1 MVTHRVKERRTGAS
15 RRRLETT
22 TGLPLIDSNGQPVLW
37 NRRISSFGR
46 RKSDEK
52 RRWTRKDIPG
62 FALMG
67 VLFLMLS
74 FAVFYLWT
82 NNSLVGN

>member
-1 MVTHRVKERRTGAS
+1 MVTQSMNERRKGAS

-22 TGLPLIDSNGQPVLW
+22 SGLPLIDSSGQPVIW
-37 NRRISSFGR
+37 NRRTKSSGR
-46 RKSDEK
+46 RKTDEK
-52 RRWTRKDIPG
+52 HRWTRKDIPG

-67 VLFLMLS
+67 ILFLMLAFS
-74 FAVFYLWT
+74 VFYLWT

>member
-1 MVTHRVKERRTGAS
+1 MVTQSVKERRTGAS
-15 RRRLETT
+15 RRRLEKTA
-22 TGLPLIDSNGQPVLW
+22 GLPFIDSNGQPVLW

-52 RRWTRKDIPG
+52 LRWTRKDIPG

-82 NNSLVGN
+82 NNPLVGS

>member
-1 MVTHRVKERRTGAS
+1 MVARRVQERRTGAS

-22 TGLPLIDSNGQPVLW
+22 SGLPFVDSSGQPVLW
-37 NRRISSFGR
+37 NRRTKSFGR
-46 RKSDEK
+46 RKSDEN

-67 VLFLMLS
+67 VLFLMLA

-82 NNSLVGN
+82 NNSLISS

>member
-1 MVTHRVKERRTGAS
+1 MVTQRVKERRTGAS
-15 RRRLETT
+15 RRHLEKTAW
-22 TGLPLIDSNGQPVLW
+22 LPLIDSNGQPVIW

-67 VLFLMLS
+67 VLFLILS

-82 NNSLVGN
+82 NNSLVGS

>member
-1 MVTHRVKERRTGAS
+1 MVTQRVKERRTGAS
-15 RRRLETT
+15 RRHLEKAAW
-22 TGLPLIDSNGQPVLW
+22 LPLIDSNGQPVIW

-67 VLFLMLS
+67 VLFLILS

-82 NNSLVGN
+82 NNSLVGS